1 MPNPTHQSID
11 VSANPLP
18 PRHQKGQYTGLD
30 RIKRASKHSWAG
42 LERAYRDE
50 SAFRQEVWLATV
62 LVPLAFALGQT
73 WQDVALLVGSV
84 VLVLI
89 TELLNS
95 AVEAAVDQISQE
107 WHDLIKKA
115 KDIGS
120 AAVLLALLLCLGIW
134 AAACWSRFFAH

>member
-1 MPNPTHQSID
+1 VNVTPT
-11 VSANPLP
+11 P
-18 PRHQKGQYTGLD
+18 PRHQKGQYNGMD
-30 RIKRASKHSWAG
+30 RVLRAAKHSWAG

-50 SAFRQEVWLATV
+50 SAFRQEVWLAIV
-62 LVPLAFALGQT
+62 LMPLAFALGKT
-73 WQDVALLVGSV
+73 WQDVALLAGSV

-95 AVEAAVDQISQE
+95 AVEAAVDRISLE

-134 AAACWSRFFAH
+134 AAALWSRFFAH

>member
-1 MPNPTHQSID
+1 MSDAAAT
-11 VSANPLP
+11 P

-30 RIKRASKHSWAG
+30 RVIRASKHSWDG
-42 LERAYRDE
+42 FVRAYRDE
-50 SAFRQEVWLATV
+50 SAFRQEVWLAV
-62 LVPLAFALGQT
+62 ILMPLAFALGRT
-73 WQDVALLVGSV
+73 WQDTALLIGSV

-95 AVEAAVDQISQE
+95 AVEAAVDRISLD
-107 WHDLIKKA
+107 WHDLTKKA

-134 AAACWSRFFAH
+134 AAALWSRFFTH